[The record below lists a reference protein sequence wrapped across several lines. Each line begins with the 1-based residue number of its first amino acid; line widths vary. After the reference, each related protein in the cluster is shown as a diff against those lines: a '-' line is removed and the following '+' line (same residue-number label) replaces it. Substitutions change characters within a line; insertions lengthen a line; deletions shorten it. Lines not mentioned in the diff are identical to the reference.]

1 MLIVIPALTCVI
13 FGSAYPL
20 FFWTNYKKT
29 VNQSFYR
36 FNLGLAT
43 IIGSVGLFFIWFLNL
58 SIQTKIG
65 AGIWVA
71 LLMAVTA
78 YFWSKTS
85 IQEWIVS
92 LPSLLGGVVFFQIL
106 GQLVMLDWSMRIVS
120 ILSGLIICN
129 ALFAMI
135 LGHWYLNVAK
145 LPIRYLQ
152 RVTNV
157 MLILLALRIV
167 WNLYAVFAID
177 VTIMGTMV
185 PLFNFLHLIEGVFI
199 YLAFFF
205 GALFPLV
212 ITYMALRSVKVSATQ
227 SATGLLYIG
236 MISVAMGDLIYKYYL
251 LQYGLVL

>member
-20 FFWTNYKKT
+20 FFWVIYKKT

-43 IIGSVGLFFIWFLNL
+43 IIGSVGLFFIWYLNL
-58 SIQTKIG
+58 SINTKIS
-65 AGIWVA
+65 AGIWVV

-78 YFWSKTS
+78 YFWNKTS
-85 IQEWIVS
+85 IREWIVS
-92 LPSLLGGVVFFQIL
+92 LPSLLGGIVFFLIL
-106 GQLVMLDWSMRIVS
+106 EQLVMLDWSMRIVS

-157 MLILLALRIV
+157 MLILLSLRLV
-167 WNLYAVFAID
+167 WDLYAVIAVD

-185 PLFNFLHLIEGVFI
+185 PLVNFLHLIEGVFI

-212 ITYMALRSVKVSATQ
+212 ITFMALRSLKVSATQ

-236 MISVAMGDLIYKYYL
+236 VISVAMGDLIYKYYL

>member
-20 FFWTNYKKT
+20 FFWTNYNKT
-29 VNQSFYR
+29 VNRSFYR

-43 IIGSVGLFFIWFLNL
+43 IIGSVGLFFMWFIDL

-65 AGIWVA
+65 AGIWIA

-78 YFWSKTS
+78 YFWSKAS
-85 IQEWIVS
+85 IKEWIVTI
-92 LPSLLGGVVFFQIL
+92 PSLLGGIVFFQIL
-106 GQLVMLDWSMRIVS
+106 EQLVVLDWSMRIVS
-120 ILSGLIICN
+120 VLSGLIICN

-135 LGHWYLNVAK
+135 LGHWYLNVAQ
-145 LPIRYLQ
+145 LPIIYLQ
-152 RVTNV
+152 RVTKV
-157 MLILLALRIV
+157 LLILLVLRLV
-167 WNLYAVFAID
+167 WDLYAVIATE
-177 VTIMGTMV
+177 VTILGTIV
-185 PLFNFLHLIEGVFI
+185 PLFNFLHLIDGVFI

-205 GALFPLV
+205 GALFPLI
-212 ITYMALRSVKVSATQ
+212 ITFMALKSVMMNATQ

-236 MISVAMGDLIYKYYL
+236 VISVAMGDLIYKYYL

>member
-20 FFWTNYKKT
+20 FFWAHYKKT
-29 VNQSFYR
+29 VSQSFYR

-43 IIGSVGLFFIWFLNL
+43 IIGSVGLFFIWYLNL
-58 SIQTKIG
+58 SMDTKIL
-65 AGIWVA
+65 AGIWVVF
-71 LLMAVTA
+71 LMAITA
-78 YFWSKTS
+78 YFWNKTS
-85 IQEWIVS
+85 IREWIVS
-92 LPSLLGGVVFFQIL
+92 LPSLLGGIVFFQIL
-106 GQLVMLDWSMRIVS
+106 EQLVMLDWSVRIVS
-120 ILSGLIICN
+120 VLSGLIICS

-145 LPIRYLQ
+145 LPVRYLQ
-152 RVTNV
+152 RVIYV
-157 MLILLALRIV
+157 VLILLALRLV
-167 WNLYAVFAID
+167 WNLYAVIAMD

-185 PLFNFLHLIEGVFI
+185 PLFNFLHFIEGVFI

-212 ITYMALRSVKVSATQ
+212 ITYMALRSAKMNATQ

-236 MISVAMGDLIYKYYL
+236 VISVAMGDLIYKYYL